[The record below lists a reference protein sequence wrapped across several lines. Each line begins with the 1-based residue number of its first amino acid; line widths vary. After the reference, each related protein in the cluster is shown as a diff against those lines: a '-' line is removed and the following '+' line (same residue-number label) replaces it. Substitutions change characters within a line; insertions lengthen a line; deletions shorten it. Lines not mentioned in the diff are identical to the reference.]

1 MKAGRCRG
9 RACSVAGIARSK
21 HCDHVR
27 TTPRNGAE
35 LESNTDTAERRHRP
49 AAGTSAD
56 FAITAPH
63 RAGGHAESLAE
74 QSRECAAVL
83 EAARQCDLG
92 DRQRT
97 RAQQA
102 PRALEPHAHQ
112 KRMRRFLVRGA
123 ERADEM
129 PRRIARHA
137 RQRFVVDVEMTVRR
151 EIVAHAL
158 QAHEHLPA
166 LRERAARTTR
176 DRRRELGLQRGNA
189 FDERLGLVGPVAIVG
204 ARECDRAKADFVIGA
219 MARRQQNR
227 FRRRNLDD
235 AFQRA
240 PPCRGVAEHR
250 HPDRVAAADRMNA
263 RLGLGHAELARQ
275 RDAVRIG
282 GFELQPS
289 AQRHP
294 HRGRL
299 ARHAQN
305 AAASSA
311 EHGDETVALAVR
323 WRLQREVEIGPVI
336 EVMALEEHGDSRLE
350 QLRCSRRRCRTGS
363 GDSSEIA
370 LRSCGNSPET
380 EVRCAMGR
388 RAAPF
393 REQSGR
399 PEASRLLPLAR
410 NPERSVGNCGDAISI
425 AALRPR
431 KCSRRIP

>member
-1 MKAGRCRG
+1 
-9 RACSVAGIARSK
+9 
-21 HCDHVR
+21 
-27 TTPRNGAE
+27 
-35 LESNTDTAERRHRP
+35 
-49 AAGTSAD
+49 
-56 FAITAPH
+56 
-63 RAGGHAESLAE
+63 
-74 QSRECAAVL
+74 
-83 EAARQCDLG
+83 
-92 DRQRT
+92 
-97 RAQQA
+97 
-102 PRALEPHAHQ
+102 
-112 KRMRRFLVRGA
+112 MRRFLVRGA

-129 PRRIARHA
+129 PRRITRHS

-166 LRERAARTTR
+166 LRERAARTTC
-176 DRRRELGLQRGNA
+176 DRRRELGLQRGNG
-189 FDERLGLVGPVAIVG
+189 FDEGFGLVGPVAIVG
-204 ARECDRAKADFVIGA
+204 TRECDRAKADFVIGA
-219 MARRQQNR
+219 MARREQNR
-227 FRRRNLDD
+227 FRRRNLDN

-250 HPDRVAAADRMNA
+250 HPDRVPAADRMNA

-282 GFELQPS
+282 CFELQPS

-311 EHGDETVALAVR
+311 QHSDETVALAVR
-323 WRLQREVEIGPVI
+323 GRLQREVEIGPVI

-350 QLRCSRRRCRTGS
+350 RLRCSRRRCRAGS

-393 REQSGR
+393 RNNRSGR
-399 PEASRLLPLAR
+399 KRHGCCRSRAIRSAVSATAAMQYRSLPFGGGSLRAGFLDPESRVDPQCVAGR
-410 NPERSVGNCGDAISI
+410 
-425 AALRPR
+425 LRVRCAQEPQL
-431 KCSRRIP
+431 SR